1 MASTP
6 TPGQQV
12 QDDIIKTVQ
21 TSQEAA
27 LDAIK
32 AWADAVQSMMPKLP
46 AANLPFADKLPKPE
60 EAVANAYDFA
70 GQLLASQRKFA
81 EDIVKVTAPLVPG
94 QAN

>member
-1 MASTP
+1 MASSR

-12 QDDIIKTVQ
+12 QDDILKTVQ
-21 TSQEAA
+21 TSQEAV

-32 AWADAVQSMMPKLP
+32 AWAEAVQSITTKLP

-60 EAVANAYDFA
+60 EVVANAYDFA

-81 EDIVKVTAPLVPG
+81 EDVLKATAPLMPG
-94 QAN
+94 QAH